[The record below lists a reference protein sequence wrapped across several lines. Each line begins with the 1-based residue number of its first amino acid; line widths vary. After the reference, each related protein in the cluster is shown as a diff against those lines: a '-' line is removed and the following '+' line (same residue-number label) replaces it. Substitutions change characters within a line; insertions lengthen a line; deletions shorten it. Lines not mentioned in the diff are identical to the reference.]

1 MPVFWILILI
11 GVVLVAAGAAYN
23 INREHR
29 RRRSLGERRDRSPT
43 APRGS
48 PRRWRGSTSPHGPA
62 GCPRWPA
69 TCAPAPSRPTYRELA
84 TAGTGLVAALADEG
98 RWDEAAEEARDLKRL
113 FGGTPDEL
121 GPIVMDAFD
130 GLLAAAVA
138 RDRDELQDFVELVEA
153 LFP

>member
-1 MPVFWILILI
+1 MSGRPLADRAARFAAA
-11 GVVLVAAGAAYN
+11 VAWLDEPAWAGRVSA
-23 INREHR
+23 
-29 RRRSLGERRDRSPT
+29 L
-43 APRGS
+43 
-48 PRRWRGSTSPHGPA
+48 A
-62 GCPRWPA
+62 GDV
-69 TCAPAPSRPTYRELA
+69 APAPSRPTYRELA

-113 FGGTPDEL
+113 FGSTPDEL

-138 RDRDELQDFVELVEA
+138 RDRDELEDFVELVEA